1 MGAPTA
7 PAATADVDDTTAA
20 AAVTSDTSDDAGAAT
35 VDGTITVTLCSPQ
48 SLVLLTMLPFCNIC
62 GFLWIYTALPLHF
75 LNSGWALWKLSTLLT
90 VAYIPRVAMTTVTAH
105 VGDWICVPVSAT
117 AAVLNLNLLL
127 HPESLAAVWAAVTA
141 TCAALNP
148 PAYRS
153 LVYARFLVGP
163 KEQLRRALRIF
174 TLADTLGYACA
185 PFLGGLLYDGG
196 GLRAGAGF
204 ATATCAVGGLLPLGL
219 DECRAS
225 FREFWHRGMC
235 AGAQAAAKD
244 EKDRSG
250 PPREEKELEEAAKA
264 RGGNSVPANGSVP
277 ISEHGGTRAATAVV
291 MGAAFVN
298 IFVYGVEW
306 CLYALYFHLEYGWSG
321 AWCGLAQ
328 MAGDLIAASVLGA
341 STVAGAA
348 AVLGRFWPRPPR
360 LARALARPPHSLAL
374 LALLPRGAAGH
385 AGSAPLRGGPPGAG
399 AHGDGVRFLRAGLPG
414 AAGTVLPRRPPV
426 LPPPGRGALL
436 LLHGRQRPLLP
447 GRVRPLRGVR
457 RLLRRVLRHLG
468 HVGHRGGWNRLLLC
482 EAHGAHSSGRPGE
495 PCSRGGMP
503 RVGAMAGEHPRDLK
517 WWVGRTTRSVT

>member
-7 PAATADVDDTTAA
+7 PAPAADVDDTTAA

-48 SLVLLTMLPFCNIC
+48 SLVLLTVLPFCNIC

-75 LNSGWALWKLSTLLT
+75 LYSGWALWKLSTLLT

-225 FREFWHRGMC
+225 FREFWRRGMC
-235 AGAQAAAKD
+235 AGAQAAAED
-244 EKDRSG
+244 ERTGPDRPTRRRSWRRRQRQG
-250 PPREEKELEEAAKA
+250 GGTQYQRTDLSPSASTGA
-264 RGGNSVPANGSVP
+264 RG
-277 ISEHGGTRAATAVV
+277 R
-291 MGAAFVN
+291 
-298 IFVYGVEW
+298 
-306 CLYALYFHLEYGWSG
+306 
-321 AWCGLAQ
+321 
-328 MAGDLIAASVLGA
+328 
-341 STVAGAA
+341 
-348 AVLGRFWPRPPR
+348 
-360 LARALARPPHSLAL
+360 
-374 LALLPRGAAGH
+374 
-385 AGSAPLRGGPPGAG
+385 
-399 AHGDGVRFLRAGLPG
+399 
-414 AAGTVLPRRPPV
+414 PRR
-426 LPPPGRGALL
+426 
-436 LLHGRQRPLLP
+436 
-447 GRVRPLRGVR
+447 
-457 RLLRRVLRHLG
+457 
-468 HVGHRGGWNRLLLC
+468 W
-482 EAHGAHSSGRPGE
+482 
-495 PCSRGGMP
+495 
-503 RVGAMAGEHPRDLK
+503 
-517 WWVGRTTRSVT
+517 

>member
-48 SLVLLTMLPFCNIC
+48 SLVLLTTLPFCNIC

-75 LNSGWALWKLSTLLT
+75 LSSGWALWKLSTLLT

-225 FREFWHRGMC
+225 FREFWRRGMC
-235 AGAQAAAKD
+235 AGAQAAAED

-374 LALLPRGAAGH
+374 LALCHAALLAMLAQPLFVVALLGQVLMGTVYVFFEQGCQELLVLSSRGDHPYYRRLVAVH
-385 AGSAPLRGGPPGAG
+385 YYCFTAGSALCSPVAYGLYVACGDFSGAFYAASAMSATAGAGIACYYARRMARTPVGALGSLAAAEECLRG
-399 AHGDGVRFLRAGLPG
+399 
-414 AAGTVLPRRPPV
+414 
-426 LPPPGRGALL
+426 
-436 LLHGRQRPLLP
+436 
-447 GRVRPLRGVR
+447 
-457 RLLRRVLRHLG
+457 
-468 HVGHRGGWNRLLLC
+468 
-482 EAHGAHSSGRPGE
+482 
-495 PCSRGGMP
+495 
-503 RVGAMAGEHPRDLK
+503 GAMAGEHLRDLK